1 MNSLPKIRPESFLKG
16 LLYGLLLISLYYSSY
31 QYMIS
36 TWGGADY
43 TYCYIVPF
51 IVLYLIWENRN
62 SLRQKVSYTSWAGLV
77 PLLLGLLFFWMG
89 ELAGEYYTLFISSW
103 LVAVGLCWLHMGW
116 HKLKQIWFP
125 LFISLAMFPL
135 PQFLNTKIT
144 LRLKLLSSELGVA
157 IMQLWGMSAH
167 REGNIIDLGYTQ
179 LQVVDACSG
188 LRYFFPLILLGV
200 LIAYFYRTR
209 FWKSALIVL
218 STAPLAIITNG
229 LRIALTGM
237 LYEIWGT
244 KIAEGFFH
252 GFSGWFIFMFSL
264 GILLLEIW
272 LLNKFFPE
280 TEEKLRLKAKGQE
293 RREEMGEE
301 TRNSKLEIRN
311 FFSPPQFIVAVILLG
326 VTLAVFNTVDFR
338 ENIPIKRPLN
348 EFPLNIDNW
357 TGTCEFMEQ
366 KFTDAL
372 DLSDYVIVN
381 YQDPMGSSVNF
392 YAAYY
397 ESQRKGES
405 IHTPGT
411 CLPGSGWI
419 FNQAGE
425 IDIST
430 PGFHGGTM
438 RVRRAYTQK
447 GVHRQLSYYWFPQRG
462 RILTN
467 AYQLK
472 IYNFWDALT
481 KHRTDGALVRVITP
495 VYEGEAPQKA
505 EERLQG
511 FVREIVPI
519 LNQYL

>member
-1 MNSLPKIRPESFLKG
+1 MNSLLKIRPESCLKG
-16 LLYGLLLISLYYSSY
+16 LLYGLLLISLYYPSY
-31 QYMIS
+31 HYMIS
-36 TWGGADY
+36 VWGGADY

-62 SLRQKVSYTSWAGLV
+62 SLRQTVSHASWAGIV

-89 ELAGEYYTLFISSW
+89 ELAGEYYTLYISSW

-116 HKLKQIWFP
+116 HKLKRIWFP
-125 LFISLAMFPL
+125 LFISLALFPL

-200 LIAYFYRTR
+200 LIAYFYRAR

-229 LRIALTGM
+229 LRIALAGM
-237 LYEIWGT
+237 LYEMWGA

-272 LLNKFFPE
+272 ILNKLFPE
-280 TEEKLRLKAKGQE
+280 SEEDIASKAKE
-293 RREEMGEE
+293 TREEIREE
-301 TRNSKLEIRN
+301 TRNSKFEFRRL
-311 FFSPPQFIVAVILLG
+311 FSPPQFVAAITLLG
-326 VTLAVFNTVDFR
+326 ITLALSIGVEFR
-338 ENIPIKRPLN
+338 EKIPIKRSFA
-348 EFPLNIDNW
+348 EFPLKINKW
-357 TGTCEFMEQ
+357 TGGREFMEQ
-366 KFTDAL
+366 KFIDAL

-381 YQDPMGSSVNF
+381 YEDPMGRSVNF

-405 IHTPGT
+405 IHSPGT

-425 IDIST
+425 IDIPT
-430 PGFHGGTM
+430 PGFHGGSM

-447 GVHRQLSYYWFPQRG
+447 GVYRQLAYYWFPQRG

-481 KHRTDGALVRVITP
+481 KHRTDGALVRVVTP
-495 VYEGEAPQKA
+495 VYEGEGPQKA

-511 FVREIVPI
+511 FVQEIVPI
-519 LNQYL
+519 LNQFL